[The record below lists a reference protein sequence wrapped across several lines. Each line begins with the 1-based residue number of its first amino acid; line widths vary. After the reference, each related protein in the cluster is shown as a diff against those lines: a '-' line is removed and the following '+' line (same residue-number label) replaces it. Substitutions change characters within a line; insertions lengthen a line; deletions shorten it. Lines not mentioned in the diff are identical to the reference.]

1 MAIDYKGHLPE
12 FPILRP
18 VSPRWVRKQE
28 GVFLHLQDELGLS
41 ELAIEVPQNLAVAL
55 MLCDGTRSVS
65 TINGALLLR
74 GITMGE
80 DALISLLQQLDNAL
94 LISNGKFVKESQR
107 ALKKLR
113 DRPARQMRH
122 AGYVYPQSKEKLL
135 NYVTD
140 NVEQFKDLD
149 ISNKPTG
156 RLRGILSPH
165 IDYARGFQTYS
176 KLWAAASLDLEN
188 IKKVVLL
195 GTDHI
200 GSMGTITPTRQ
211 NYQTPFGIIQSDL
224 ECIDLIEQKIDSQEL
239 YSEELHHVTEH
250 SVELALVWLHALMR
264 HQKFKLTAILC
275 GSAYGFVKGDQN
287 ISEYS
292 KYQNFVSA
300 MKDYCSDSSTLVV
313 AAGALAHVGPEFGD
327 SDPCDE
333 KMLSTLTMEDHNSLS
348 SVESTN
354 AEKFLSLSIEES
366 DRRKI
371 CGLSPIYLM
380 AKLIEGSKGVTVS
393 YEQCPADQNGDSV
406 VSIAGTLIY
415 G

>member
-1 MAIDYKGHLPE
+1 
-12 FPILRP
+12 
-18 VSPRWVRKQE
+18 
-28 GVFLHLQDELGLS
+28 
-41 ELAIEVPQNLAVAL
+41 
-55 MLCDGTRSVS
+55 
-65 TINGALLLR
+65 
-74 GITMGE
+74 
-80 DALISLLQQLDNAL
+80 
-94 LISNGKFVKESQR
+94 
-107 ALKKLR
+107 
-113 DRPARQMRH
+113 
-122 AGYVYPQSKEKLL
+122 
-135 NYVTD
+135 
-140 NVEQFKDLD
+140 
-149 ISNKPTG
+149 
-156 RLRGILSPH
+156 
-165 IDYARGFQTYS
+165 
-176 KLWAAASLDLEN
+176 
-188 IKKVVLL
+188 
-195 GTDHI
+195 
-200 GSMGTITPTRQ
+200 MGTITPTRQ

-239 YSEELHHVTEH
+239 YSEELHHITEH

-292 KYQNFVSA
+292 KYQNFISA

-313 AAGALAHVGPEFGD
+313 AAGDLAHVGPEFGD

-393 YEQCPADQNGDSV
+393 YEQCPADKNGDSV